1 MLRIITHPVVQ
12 SIRSRRIRVIVRRIP
27 SLRND
32 STAEFDMECAP
43 VDGRSMRWYRAADA
57 PDELAGLTD
66 AQFATLAEQH
76 TNFVYNEEITGG
88 VGEQWSRKSGV
99 MKFRD

>member
-1 MLRIITHPVVQ
+1 MVP
-12 SIRSRRIRVIVRRIP
+12 
-27 SLRND
+27 
-32 STAEFDMECAP
+32 
-43 VDGRSMRWYRAADA
+43 RAADA

-66 AQFATLAEQH
+66 AQYATLAEQH
-76 TNFVYNEEITGG
+76 TNFVYKFTGG